1 MVFLRRNRVL
11 MTGPLLAVMALS
23 ACVGGPEVRTA
34 APVKRPVAQQP
45 RPSSLPNLAAGVS
58 TRQCMAD
65 LGAASV
71 QYSALPDQMFDS
83 GCSMLGSVKL
93 IDIGT
98 PVTNLGAMT
107 CPLAKNFAAWAR
119 YGVRPAARQ
128 ILGADVV
135 KIETMG
141 TYNCR
146 NINGASGAATG
157 RLSEHAHSNA
167 VDVAAFVLD
176 DGRRIAVRGGWKEG
190 SSSERAFLKTIHN
203 SACKRFATVL
213 SPDYNAA
220 HYDHLHLDMGRGP
233 FCR

>member
-1 MVFLRRNRVL
+1 MVLLRRDRFFL
-11 MTGPLLAVMALS
+11 AGPLLAIMALA
-23 ACVGGPEVRTA
+23 ACVGAPDGRRA
-34 APVKRPVAQQP
+34 APGKRPVVQKPVPMRFADD
-45 RPSSLPNLAAGVS
+45 VS
-58 TRQCMAD
+58 TRQCLAD

-71 QYSALPDQMFDS
+71 QYSALPNQQFDG
-83 GCSMLGSVKL
+83 GCSSLGSVKL
-93 IDIGT
+93 LDIGT

-107 CPLAKNFAAWAR
+107 CPLAKTFAAWAR

-128 ILGADVV
+128 ILGAEVV

-141 TYNCR
+141 TYSCR
-146 NINGASGAATG
+146 NVNGAATG

-190 SSSERAFLKTIHN
+190 TSSERAFLKTIHD

-220 HYDHLHLDMGRGP
+220 HYDHFHLDMGRGP

>member
-1 MVFLRRNRVL
+1 MVFLRRQRIFL
-11 MTGPLLAVMALS
+11 AGPLAAVMALA
-23 ACVGGPEVRTA
+23 ACVGAPGGGRNV
-34 APVKRPVAQQP
+34 PVKRPVAQKPVPMPAP
-45 RPSSLPNLAAGVS
+45 RLADDAA

-71 QYSALPDQMFDS
+71 QYSALPDRLYDG
-83 GCSMLGSVKL
+83 GCSTLGSVKL

-146 NINGASGAATG
+146 NVNGAATG

-176 DGRRIAVRGGWKEG
+176 DGRRIAVRGGWKDG
-190 SSSERAFLKTIHN
+190 TSSERAFLKTIHN

-220 HYDHLHLDMGRGP
+220 HYDHFHLDMGRGP

>member
-1 MVFLRRNRVL
+1 MVFLRRHRL
-11 MTGPLLAVMALS
+11 LTIGPLLAVMALA
-23 ACVGGPEVRTA
+23 ACVGGSEVRKV
-34 APVKRPVAQQP
+34 APVKRPVAQQS
-45 RPSSLPNLAAGVS
+45 RPGSLPNLVAGVS

-71 QYSALPDQMFDS
+71 QYSALPDQRFDG

-146 NINGASGAATG
+146 NVNGASGATTG

-190 SSSERAFLKTIHN
+190 SSTERAFLKTIHN

>member
-1 MVFLRRNRVL
+1 MVFLRRNRL
-11 MTGPLLAVMALS
+11 SLAGSLLAIAAL
-23 ACVGGPEVRTA
+23 AGCVGSPEVRRA
-34 APVKRPVAQQP
+34 APVKRPVVQKSSPMPAP
-45 RPSSLPNLAAGVS
+45 RFANDVS

-71 QYSALPDQMFDS
+71 QYSALPDRQFDG
-83 GCSMLGSVKL
+83 GCSILGSVKL
-93 IDIGT
+93 VDIGT

-128 ILGADVV
+128 ILGVEVV

-146 NINGASGAATG
+146 NVNGAPTG

-167 VDVAAFVLD
+167 VDVAAFVLA

-190 SSSERAFLKTIHN
+190 TSSERAFLKTIHN

-220 HYDHLHLDMGRGP
+220 HYDHFHLDMGRGP

>member
-1 MVFLRRNRVL
+1 MVLLRRNRIFRA
-11 MTGPLLAVMALS
+11 GPLVAVMALA
-23 ACVGGPEVRTA
+23 ACVGAPEVRRSV
-34 APVKRPVAQQP
+34 PVKRPVAQKPAPAPAP
-45 RPSSLPNLAAGVS
+45 RFAADVS

-71 QYSALPDQMFDS
+71 QYSALPDRQFDG
-83 GCSMLGSVKL
+83 GCSTLGGVKL
-93 IDIGT
+93 LDIGT

-128 ILGADVV
+128 ILGAEVV

-146 NINGASGAATG
+146 TINGNGGATG

-190 SSSERAFLKTIHN
+190 TSSERAFLKTIHN

-220 HYDHLHLDMGRGP
+220 HYDHFHLDMGRGP